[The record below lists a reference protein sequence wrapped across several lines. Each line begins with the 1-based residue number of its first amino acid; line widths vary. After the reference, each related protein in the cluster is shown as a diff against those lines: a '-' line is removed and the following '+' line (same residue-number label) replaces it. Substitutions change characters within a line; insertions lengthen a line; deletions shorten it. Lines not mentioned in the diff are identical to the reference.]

1 MEETAPET
9 YNRDVKLADA
19 PAASRGKVWKIGIF
33 RKLSGKRRRAVRPAK
48 RRRRSRLGNARL
60 SGEGTVDQRRGEAK
74 TVRLYEA
81 RSRRPLDRSRSIKDF

>member
-33 RKLSGKRRRAVRPAK
+33 RKFSGNDVVAPSVRR
-48 RRRRSRLGNARL
+48 NARPRAAG
-60 SGEGTVDQRRGEAK
+60 SEDGSAFRGA
-74 TVRLYEA
+74 LAASA
-81 RSRRPLDRSRSIKDF
+81 RPVAFDKIF